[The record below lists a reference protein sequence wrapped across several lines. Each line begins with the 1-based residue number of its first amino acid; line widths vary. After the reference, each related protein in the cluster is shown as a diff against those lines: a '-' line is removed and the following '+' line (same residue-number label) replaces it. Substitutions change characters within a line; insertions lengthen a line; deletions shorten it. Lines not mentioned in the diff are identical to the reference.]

1 MLLRNYERVL
11 LCHWESVFDHEE
23 VIVIKNY
30 PIRRYGAKWAGHEK
44 ILNLCRNI
52 DCSAQPKA
60 CSHSLGASIL
70 LLLPYI
76 LFQKPEQS
84 KQTEGLL

>member
-30 PIRRYGAKWAGHEK
+30 PIRRYGTKWAGHENV
-44 ILNLCRNI
+44 LNLCRDI
-52 DCSAQPKA
+52 DFPAQRKTRNHA
-60 CSHSLGASIL
+60 QLRSLLCKYHS
-70 LLLPYI
+70 
-76 LFQKPEQS
+76 
-84 KQTEGLL
+84 